1 MNQPPTPQLTPDQD
15 RQKTIDLHANDLKD
29 IDALRKEAG
38 FDRYFLR
45 RIREKRKTADDEFR
59 DLECDPLKREGLRQK
74 VKAYDEVLKMM
85 DTDFIQSTQ
94 ILQNLL
100 PQQPA

>member
-1 MNQPPTPQLTPDQD
+1 MSQLPQPQLTPEQE

-29 IDALRKEAG
+29 IDALRKTEG
-38 FDRYFLR
+38 FGRYFLR
-45 RIREKRKTADDEFR
+45 RVRQKRDAADVEFR

-74 VKAYDEVLKMM
+74 VKTYDEILKMM
-85 DTDFIQSTQ
+85 DTDFAQSTET
-94 ILQNLL
+94 LQNLL